1 MNMEV
6 EESVLS
12 CIIQSPDSIY
22 QADIKDHYF
31 TSSRNKIIY
40 STITKLMSLRKT
52 IDITMLVAE
61 LWADYQESILSISV
75 KVWWTHWLSDYVQKL
90 KEIRQLREIKK
101 LWSMIELWTLDKV
114 DDIMSVS
121 YNKIW
126 ELMYQSSTDLSIEES
141 LNNLL
146 EKAGTVENRI
156 WLFGYK
162 EIDSKTFWL
171 KPWKLTIIMARP
183 WVGKTLTA
191 VNIMSNLMDQWIK
204 SLMLSGEM
212 SKEEVLQRFLS
223 IRYWIAPY
231 HFESKKGIQIMDMIA
246 KSWVDDYAYI
256 PEYLDISDA
265 SLIDYTIYHKI
276 YTAYHRDNIK
286 VIIIDY
292 IQLATTSEKPQNRAY
307 EIGKISNRMK
317 RLCNELWIHIIAL
330 AQVSREWAKSG
341 SIGLEHLKDCW
352 ELEQDADNVFSLN
365 KEEDGNSKITWI
377 EIDILKNRSW
387 WWLWSYTYHV
397 SGAKITGKL
406 ASQSK

>member
-1 MNMEV
+1 
-6 EESVLS
+6 
-12 CIIQSPDSIY
+12 
-22 QADIKDHYF
+22 
-31 TSSRNKIIY
+31 
-40 STITKLMSLRKT
+40 MSLRKT
-52 IDITMLVAE
+52 VDITMLVAE

-75 KVWWTHWLSDYVQKL
+75 KVWWTHWLWDYVQKL
-90 KEIRQLREIKK
+90 KEAWQLREIKK
-101 LWSMIELWTLDKV
+101 LWSMIDMWTLDKV

-121 YNKIW
+121 YKRIW

-223 IRYWIAPY
+223 IRYWIAP
-231 HFESKKGIQIMDMIA
+231 HNFESKKGIQIMDMIA
-246 KSWVDDYAYI
+246 QSWVDDYAYI

-387 WWLWSYTYHV
+387 WWLWSYTYRV
-397 SGAKITGKL
+397 IGAKITGKL
-406 ASQSK
+406 ANQTK